1 MQIVY
6 DNIIFS
12 LQKSGGISVVWYEM
26 IKRLLKQKNINIKFL
41 ETGKKE
47 NNIFRKRLD
56 IPSDRIIEMKYPLIG
71 IQRYINPSMN
81 LQEPFIFHSS
91 YYRTSNNKY
100 AINISTVHDFT
111 YEYFI
116 KGIKKNFHCHQKY
129 RAIKN
134 SNYIICIS
142 ENTKNDLHKFLPD
155 VDENK
160 IAVIPNGISE
170 DYFVLPQEISV
181 DLPFKKNEYLLYVG
195 SRDHYKNFDL
205 VLDVIASSKFKL
217 VIAGKPLNKIEK
229 TMINKKKIAKE
240 QYKCLN
246 NISNQNLNLLYNN
259 AFALLY
265 PSSYEGFGIPV
276 LEAQRAGCPVIAY
289 NRSSIPEIIGDTP
302 LLLDDLSVEAILS
315 KLDIISNDQ
324 QREQI
329 IKKGIENANQY
340 TWDNTFN
347 KVLSLY
353 KKAWANS
360 IIK

>member
-1 MQIVY
+1 MKIIY

-26 IKRLLKQKNINIKFL
+26 IKRFLKRKDINIKFL
-41 ETGKKE
+41 EADKKG
-47 NNIFRKRLD
+47 NNIFRKKLD
-56 IPSDRIIEMKYPLIG
+56 IPYSQIIEIKYPLFN
-71 IQRYINPSMN
+71 IQRYINPTIN
-81 LQEPFIFHSS
+81 FQEPFIFHSS
-91 YYRTSNNKY
+91 YYRVCKNKH
-100 AINISTVHDFT
+100 AINIITVHDFT
-111 YEYFI
+111 YEYFVS
-116 KGIKKNFHCHQKY
+116 GIKKKMHSLQKY
-129 RAIKN
+129 QAIRN
-134 SNYIICIS
+134 SDHIICIS
-142 ENTKNDLHKFLPD
+142 ENTKNDLLKFLPD

-160 IAVIPNGISE
+160 IAVIPNGISD
-170 DYFVLPQEISV
+170 DYFVLPQENISV
-181 DLPFKKNEYLLYVG
+181 NLPFEKNEYLLYVG

-217 VIAGKPLNKIEK
+217 VIAGKPLNNLEK
-229 TMINKKKIAKE
+229 TIINKKIAIEK
-240 QYKCLN
+240 YKCLN

-276 LEAQRAGCPVIAY
+276 LEAQKAGCPVIAY
-289 NRSSIPEIIGDTP
+289 NGSSIPEIIGDTP
-302 LLLDDLSVEAILS
+302 LLLDDLSVEDILS

-347 KVLSLY
+347 KVLTLY
-353 KKAWANS
+353 KKAWTNS
-360 IIK
+360 ILK